1 MEEMKNIKWKTP
13 VWKVT
18 DAQAK
23 RILRVSEARA
33 LISSVNINDQGLMK
47 KIEAS
52 KGDIVVWLQA
62 LLFTGMRFAELY
74 KLHGHPELFEANGSI
89 RLDKGIFYD
98 TGKQRQQAKERVV
111 MLSDAGRPIVA
122 KFFATKKPRVI
133 LNTTTPEYD
142 IVRVLD
148 AMLKASAER
157 IGLQKRQFS
166 RTIKKPVIGMDG
178 FVKRNEDGSKVTAKT
193 QVPQETTGVMVRTFR
208 STWESWLV
216 STRGTDEFTLY
227 RIHNSMGHNRETAMK
242 HYLASQF
249 DEDDIADMLK
259 VTEGFGIVAERQ
271 V

>member
-33 LISSVNINDQGLMK
+33 LISNINVNDQGMIK
-47 KIEAS
+47 KVESS
-52 KGDIVVWLQA
+52 KSDIVAWLQA

-111 MLSDAGRPIVA
+111 MLSDAGRSIVE
-122 KFFATKKPRVI
+122 KFFATKKPKVI
-133 LNTTTPEYD
+133 LNSQTPEYD
-142 IVRVLD
+142 IIRVLD

-157 IGLQKRQFS
+157 IGLQTRQFS
-166 RTIKKPVIGMDG
+166 RTIRKAVVDADG
-178 FVKRNEDGSKVTAKT
+178 FARRNDDGKVVTKKV
-193 QVPQETTGVMVRTFR
+193 QIPQETTGVMVRTFR

-249 DEDDIADMLK
+249 DEEDIADMLK
-259 VTEGFGIVAERQ
+259 VTEGFGIVAEKQ